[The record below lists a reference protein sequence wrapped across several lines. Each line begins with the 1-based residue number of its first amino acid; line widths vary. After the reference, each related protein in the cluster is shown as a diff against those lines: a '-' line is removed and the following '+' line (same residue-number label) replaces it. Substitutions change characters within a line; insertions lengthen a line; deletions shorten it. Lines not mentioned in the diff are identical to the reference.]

1 MGAGDSCRET
11 SICPPAF
18 IPDHSYEIKFNKKSF
33 PPPPTKWNP
42 TLSEQL
48 NTMRQDCGGNLMF
61 NMYLSGSSFCPVKNY
76 RNNLLWVIFSFF
88 CINCAGCPEAAVLLR
103 CQGRALF
110 SLFNL
115 KARLLFCRKS
125 EILFPG
131 RVSWLLGEETA
142 MREGARMLH
151 ALDSDWT
158 GKPMRIL
165 MFYFLLR
172 YFNIYFKHLFA
183 VIPQMWL
190 LLTCDKDV

>member
-61 NMYLSGSSFCPVKNY
+61 NMYLSGSSFCPMKNY
-76 RNNLLWVIFSFF
+76 RNNLLGVRFSFF
-88 CINCAGCPEAAVLLR
+88 FFFIYNCTRCPEPAVLLR
-103 CQGRALF
+103 CQGTALF

-142 MREGARMLH
+142 TRDGVRMLH
-151 ALDSDWT
+151 ALDSDWM
-158 GKPMRIL
+158 PMRIF
-165 MFYFLLR
+165 MFFVEI
-172 YFNIYFKHLFA
+172 F
-183 VIPQMWL
+183 
-190 LLTCDKDV
+190 